1 MPAPGTKQGSHTD
14 LSAAIKKQV
23 SIPVAT
29 VGRITDAWVADEI
42 IANELAD
49 ACYIGRANL
58 CEPEFANKVY
68 EGREIE
74 VRPCIGCG
82 RCLNGIMFGKRI
94 SCTINPSFELENEDT
109 LTEAEV
115 KKNVLVIGGGP
126 AGMEAAFIAKKRG
139 HNVVLC
145 EAEEELGGAL
155 RVACVPIAKQELTKV
170 VQFLAHRIKAAG
182 VDVRLNTPVTKEM
195 LEGEFAGYEVVAAA
209 GAKPNVIDAFTCFKQ
224 AVTADD
230 ILAGKA
236 YINQLLHPLS
246 YFREYLKS
254 GYYPFATNGN
264 FEVRMQNIV
273 IQTIETDIATYAN
286 LKTTTA
292 RKLRKMLTVVASLA
306 PFKPNA
312 DTLATTLSVSR
323 NNISDYLILL
333 EQTQMIG
340 QLRDDTQGIRGL
352 GKVEKV
358 YLDNP
363 NLMYVLNGG
372 NIDTGNLRETFFYN
386 QMRVNHDVTSSR
398 IADFAINEYTF
409 EVGGRNKSQKQLG
422 NTTHGF
428 VVKDDIEFAQGNI
441 IPLWAFGLNY

>member
-1 MPAPGTKQGSHTD
+1 MIDQQLYSYMEGQLALTSEYFYRYLYQKIAWDDRMIGIVGPRGVGKTTMVLQYIKQHKQDIKALYISADIAYFTTHT
-14 LSAAIKKQV
+14 LIE
-23 SIPVAT
+23 
-29 VGRITDAWVADEI
+29 VADEWSK
-42 IANELAD
+42 ED
-49 ACYIGRANL
+49 
-58 CEPEFANKVY
+58 
-68 EGREIE
+68 
-74 VRPCIGCG
+74 
-82 RCLNGIMFGKRI
+82 GKL
-94 SCTINPSFELENEDT
+94 F
-109 LTEAEV
+109 
-115 KKNVLVIGGGP
+115 
-126 AGMEAAFIAKKRG
+126 
-139 HNVVLC
+139 
-145 EAEEELGGAL
+145 
-155 RVACVPIAKQELTKV
+155 
-170 VQFLAHRIKAAG
+170 
-182 VDVRLNTPVTKEM
+182 
-195 LEGEFAGYEVVAAA
+195 
-209 GAKPNVIDAFTCFKQ
+209 VIDEVHKYPEWSRELKQIYDTHPDMQIIFTGSSILDIQKGSSDLSRRALIYTLQGLSFREYLYLFHNID
-224 AVTADD
+224 TPIFSLED

-236 YINQLLHPLS
+236 YVNQLLHPLS

-286 LKTTTA
+286 LKSTTA

-312 DTLATTLSVSR
+312 ETLATTLSVSR

-333 EQTQMIG
+333 EQAQMIG

>member
-1 MPAPGTKQGSHTD
+1 MIDQQLYSYMEGQLALTSEYFYRYLYQKIAWNDRMIGIVGPRGVGKTTMVLQYIKQHKQDIKALYISADIAYFTTHT
-14 LSAAIKKQV
+14 LIE
-23 SIPVAT
+23 
-29 VGRITDAWVADEI
+29 VADEWSK
-42 IANELAD
+42 ED
-49 ACYIGRANL
+49 
-58 CEPEFANKVY
+58 
-68 EGREIE
+68 
-74 VRPCIGCG
+74 
-82 RCLNGIMFGKRI
+82 GKL
-94 SCTINPSFELENEDT
+94 F
-109 LTEAEV
+109 
-115 KKNVLVIGGGP
+115 
-126 AGMEAAFIAKKRG
+126 
-139 HNVVLC
+139 
-145 EAEEELGGAL
+145 
-155 RVACVPIAKQELTKV
+155 
-170 VQFLAHRIKAAG
+170 
-182 VDVRLNTPVTKEM
+182 
-195 LEGEFAGYEVVAAA
+195 
-209 GAKPNVIDAFTCFKQ
+209 VIDEIHKYPEWSRELKQIYDTHPDMQIIFTGSSILDIQKGSSDLSRRALIYTLQGLSFREYLYLFHNID
-224 AVTADD
+224 TPIFSLED

-236 YINQLLHPLS
+236 YVNQLLHPLS

-286 LKTTTA
+286 LKSTTA